1 LLITFS
7 NHIFFRMTP
16 RVSILMPVY
25 NNGDYVAEAI
35 ESMLCQTFTD
45 FELIVLDD
53 CSTDH
58 LCDVITCLSCDSFVN
73 YTKKIKK
80 T

>member
-1 LLITFS
+1 
-7 NHIFFRMTP
+7 MTP

-58 LCDVITCLSCDSFVN
+58 SREVVTYLLCGSFVDFA
-73 YTKKIKK
+73 K
-80 T
+80 